1 MSRNAM
7 RFIQSIFGLLRF
19 NRRNWRAVA
28 LCVFAATVFWV
39 FNALNKNY
47 TTNINLPLQFDY
59 DEEKYIAVRPL
70 PQSIRFNVTGLGWN
84 LFRRSAGLRMPP
96 LVVPLPQPTE
106 VRKIVGSTVPAL
118 VANEPEGFDINYV
131 LTDTLHVAI
140 ESKASRWIKLGM
152 DIPGL
157 VFRNGFGRVSDVE
170 ITPDSVFIEGPERL
184 INSLPEFLSIK
195 LSERNI
201 DDDFSED
208 IEVKFLNDE
217 LIKRNPPTVS
227 VSFDVDRYVEIEDSV
242 SLEIVNPPR
251 GSWPVIGGKKL
262 ACTIA
267 IPDASQGT
275 FSTDSLRAVVDLKD
289 FKRGEQKLL
298 PVIVGLPEYSYVV
311 DLDSVLIKF

>member
-1 MSRNAM
+1 
-7 RFIQSIFGLLRF
+7 
-19 NRRNWRAVA
+19 
-28 LCVFAATVFWV
+28 V

-47 TTNINLPLQFDY
+47 TTNINLPLQFEY

-84 LFRRSAGLRMPP
+84 LFRRSAGLRFPP

-106 VRKIVGSTVPAL
+106 IKKIVGSTVPAL
-118 VANEPEGFDINYV
+118 VTNQPEGFDINYV

-140 ESKASRWIKLGM
+140 EPKSSRSIKVDV

-157 VFRNGFGRVSDVE
+157 VFRNGFGPVSDVE
-170 ITPDSVFIEGPERL
+170 INPDSVLIEGPEKL
-184 INSLPEFLSIK
+184 INSLPDVLSMK
-195 LSERNI
+195 LTERNI

-242 SLEIVNPPR
+242 HLEIVNPPR
-251 GSWPVIGGKKL
+251 GSWPVIGEKKL

-267 IPDASQGT
+267 VPEASQAS

-289 FKRGEQKLL
+289 FTRGEQKLL
-298 PVIVGLPEYSYVV
+298 PEIVGLPKYSYVV
-311 DLDSVLIKF
+311 AVDSVLIKF